1 MKLDNLSE
9 HLELGSYEVFE
20 RMKRIER
27 NVKSFLKE
35 TESDQMKFD
44 LRLNSQDVRSITAIA
59 KNCRSNSKLFNLDC
73 LLEIIIIYYYIM
85 EIFHDDYNTETLENY
100 FGILDLTDILITYI
114 DYFSKPYFESN
125 LRRKI

>member
-59 KNCRSNSKLFNLDC
+59 KNCSSNSKLFNLDC

-85 EIFHDDYNTETLENY
+85 EIFHDKYNTETLENY